1 MRNFAEAGRAGN
13 ECSLSNP
20 IPKLHDCLLS
30 ANQVP
35 NPSRQK
41 YTGDKVTTELTA

>member
-35 NPSRQK
+35 HPSRQND
-41 YTGDKVTTELTA
+41 TGDKVITTLTA